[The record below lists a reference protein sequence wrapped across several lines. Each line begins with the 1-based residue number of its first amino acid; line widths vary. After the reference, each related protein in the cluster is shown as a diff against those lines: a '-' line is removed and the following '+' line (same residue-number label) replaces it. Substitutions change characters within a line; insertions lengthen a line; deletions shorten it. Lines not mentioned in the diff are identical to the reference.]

1 MSEPMS
7 EPAAHSSPATVPR
20 HVLARGVILVLLV
33 VVGFALL
40 RWSPLA
46 EYVTREAV
54 LSTLDRLRDAWWA
67 PGALIA
73 GYALL
78 CPVGFP
84 PSPLMVAGGMVFG
97 PVWGSLYNVVGIF
110 LGAASTFLLGRLLGR
125 DMVVHLGGRRIKKV
139 ERAIARQ
146 SGFWS
151 LAGIRFLPL
160 PFVLVNYAAAL
171 AGIRPGLFL
180 GSSLMGLS
188 LSVPIFTYFAA
199 AITRAATGD
208 RTGVY
213 LQLAVALTLLIS
225 ITLIPRILA
234 ARKRRQRYQRIRA
247 QRATR

>member
-1 MSEPMS
+1 
-7 EPAAHSSPATVPR
+7 
-20 HVLARGVILVLLV
+20 
-33 VVGFALL
+33 
-40 RWSPLA
+40 
-46 EYVTREAV
+46 
-54 LSTLDRLRDAWWA
+54 
-67 PGALIA
+67 
-73 GYALL
+73 
-78 CPVGFP
+78 
-84 PSPLMVAGGMVFG
+84 
-97 PVWGSLYNVVGIF
+97 VGIF

-139 ERAIARQ
+139 ERAITRQ

-160 PFVLVNYAAAL
+160 PFVMVNYAAAL

-180 GSSLMGLS
+180 GSSLIGLT

-213 LQLAVALTLLIS
+213 LRLAVALTLLIS

-234 ARKRRQRYQRIRA
+234 ARKRRERYQRICAHRA
-247 QRATR
+247 GRPLP

>member
-1 MSEPMS
+1 MPW
-7 EPAAHSSPATVPR
+7 
-20 HVLARGVILVLLV
+20 HVLVRGALLVLLV
-33 VVGFALL
+33 VIGFALL

-46 EYVTREAV
+46 DYVTKEAV

-97 PVWGSLYNVVGIF
+97 PVWGSLYNVIGIF
-110 LGAASTFLLGRLLGR
+110 LGAATTYWLGRHLGR
-125 DMVVHLGGRRIKKV
+125 DLVRHLAGRQMKKV
-139 ERAIARQ
+139 ERALTRR
-146 SGFWS
+146 GGLWG

-160 PFVLVNYAAAL
+160 PFVLVNYAAAF

-180 GSSLMGLS
+180 GASLLGLT

-208 RTGVY
+208 RAGVY
-213 LQLAVALTLLIS
+213 VQLAVAISLLIS
-225 ITLIPRILA
+225 MTLIPRILA
-234 ARKRRQRYQRIRA
+234 ARKRRERYREICGRRA
-247 QRATR
+247 ERA

>member
-1 MSEPMS
+1 MS
-7 EPAAHSSPATVPR
+7 EPAQESSPAVPW
-20 HVLARGVILVLLV
+20 HVLVRGALLVLLV
-33 VVGFALL
+33 VIGFAIL

-46 EYVTREAV
+46 EYVTKEAV

-110 LGAASTFLLGRLLGR
+110 FGAASTFLLGRLLGR
-125 DMVVHLGGRRIKKV
+125 DVVIHLGGRRIKKV

-160 PFVLVNYAAAL
+160 PFVMVNYAAAL

-180 GSSLMGLS
+180 GSSLMGLT

-208 RTGVY
+208 RSGVY
-213 LQLAVALTLLIS
+213 LRLAIALTLLIS

-234 ARKRRQRYQRIRA
+234 ARKRRERYREIRA
-247 QRATR
+247 RRAARRPLP